1 MQQAKVQF
9 ITGALDIESDADWQ
23 TYLNTLEAMGLEN
36 YLEVVAKVNF
46 GG

>member
-9 ITGALDIESDADWQ
+9 ITGALDIENDADWDN
-23 TYLNTLEAMGLEN
+23 YLSTLEAMGLEH
-36 YLEVVAKVNF
+36 YMEVVEKVNF